1 MATRPTTVP
10 SAFATN
16 GGTRVAPTPARNAT
30 GFQSAEAVP
39 PLTNNELMGLNR
51 DWVIYLSE
59 LSPSSDVLA
68 FREWEC
74 LDDSSYE
81 IRWSDASSPASDGL
95 LIGDIKGASL
105 TLDSG
110 TRFSVGGSGSL
121 GYSASHGVYLYGF
134 TYETASD
141 TILTGSPPDLLDIY
155 APAACQVLSDGTMTF
170 ALDIDGSVIL
180 TTASLGVAA
189 EAAIFLGYHGGAKG
203 DEASAGETDCYLR
216 SASIQV
222 LNHTASGGGNP
233 DTDVSIQSMAADGT
247 WTTRATSNL
256 TTIISS
262 TSTAVSIAPIA
273 SAVREIPR
281 GAPLRILVEHA
292 AIPVQTQQ
300 IEILSA
306 SLTYIRTAV
315 D

>member
-1 MATRPTTVP
+1 MATRPTQSLSGWAASGTI
-10 SAFATN
+10 ATSILPAE
-16 GGTRVAPTPARNAT
+16 VALGQQAGNPIPAAWINLFGAWL
-30 GFQSAEAVP
+30 GYF
-39 PLTNNELMGLNR
+39 
-51 DWVIYLSE
+51 DD
-59 LSPSSDVLA
+59 LSPADDVLA

-74 LDDSSYE
+74 IDDSSYSLS
-81 IRWSDASSPASDGL
+81 WSDASSPASDGI

-121 GYSASHGVYLYGF
+121 GFSAAAGVYLYGF
-134 TYETASD
+134 TYATASD

-155 APAACQVLSDGTMTF
+155 APAACQVLSDGTMSL

-180 TTASLGVAA
+180 TTASAGFAA
-189 EAAIFLGYHGGAKG
+189 TAAIFLGYHGGSKG

-222 LNHTASGGGNP
+222 LNHIESSGTNP

-256 TTIISS
+256 TTNIIS
-262 TSTAVSIAPIA
+262 TSTPVSIAPIA

-292 AIPVQTQQ
+292 AIPGATQQ
-300 IEILSA
+300 IEILSV